1 MDQSQRSDTPPHVL
15 PALVVDID
23 IYTDDRLLADPHL
36 GWRSFHATAPDIF
49 YTPRNGGHWVI
60 TRYDLMY
67 DVLRDHEHFSNR
79 ELHIPKAN
87 SEHLFIPL
95 SLDPPEHAPYRLA
108 LMRHFDRRVIASM
121 EDTLRGWA
129 SRLIDRVADKG
140 GCDFVESLGAGFP
153 VSVFMELM
161 GMPLERFD
169 EFRSIVLE
177 YFSNIPPER
186 RNVLQ
191 DRIVEI
197 MTALFESRRRERRD
211 DLASKLLD
219 EKVNGRPL
227 TEHELQSIGFL
238 LFLAGLDTVANAIT
252 FSFRHLASDPAL
264 QKQLREHPER
274 IVDFVEE
281 SLRRYAVVNQTRIV
295 KRDIDIGD
303 AHFRVGDMVLCPLTM
318 AGLDDRKNPTP
329 ETFDIDR
336 PNRQHI
342 TFSTG
347 AHNCAGTALARAEMR
362 IFTEEW
368 LKRVPECSIAPGAAL
383 QWRAGTVMALGNLP
397 LTWPVQVTQ
406 RA

>member
-1 MDQSQRSDTPPHVL
+1 MSNQQQTETPPHVAPGL
-15 PALVVDID
+15 IVDVD
-23 IYTDDRLLADPHL
+23 IYTDPRLLADPHL
-36 GWRSFHATAPDIF
+36 GWRSLQGVAPEIF
-49 YTPRNGGHWVI
+49 FTPRNGGHWVV
-60 TRYDLMY
+60 TRFDVMYDL
-67 DVLRDHEHFSNR
+67 LRDHEHFSNR

-87 SEHLFIPL
+87 SEHTFIPL
-95 SLDPPEHAPYRLA
+95 SMDPPEHAPYRLA
-108 LMRHFDRRVIASM
+108 LMRHFDRRVIAGM
-121 EDTLRGWA
+121 EDRLRAWA
-129 SRLIDRVADKG
+129 ARLIDRVAASG
-140 GCDFVESLGAGFP
+140 SCDFVESLGAGFP

-161 GMPLERFD
+161 GMPLDRFD
-169 EFRSIVLE
+169 EFRGIVLE

-197 MTALFESRRRERRD
+197 MTDLFESRRRERRD

-219 EKVNGRPL
+219 EQVNGRSL

-252 FSFRHLASDPAL
+252 FSFRQLASDPAL
-264 QKQLREHPER
+264 QKRLREAPDR
-274 IVDFVEE
+274 IPDFVEE

-295 KRDIDIGD
+295 KKDIDIGA

-318 AGLDDRKNPTP
+318 AGLDDRKNPSP

-336 PNRQHI
+336 PDRQHI

-368 LKRVPECSIAPGAAL
+368 LKRIPECSIVAGQPL

-397 LTWPVQVTQ
+397 LAWPTSTA
-406 RA
+406 RTA